1 MGPREVKFVLLA
13 VGVLSTVVTMLL
25 SKEER
30 RRGVAFIFA
39 WLIPG
44 AGHLFLGKWKK
55 GLFLFFLLGAT
66 YLFGLWIVGFRAVSF
81 DDNPF
86 YYVGQ
91 YGSGMTFLLAH
102 LMATEKAYPREGI
115 HPSWFDPG
123 LLYVCV
129 VGLLNLVLMMNVLDV
144 KLERAVLPGES
155 ASKSPS
161 SPGQSPPEGSKAPP
175 VPPATP
181 PQGKPA

>member
-1 MGPREVKFVLLA
+1 MGGGRELRLVLLA
-13 VGVLSTVVTMLL
+13 VGVLWIVLSALL
-25 SKEER
+25 KKEQR
-30 RRGVAFIFA
+30 RNGIAFLFA

-55 GLFLFFLLGAT
+55 GLFLLFLLGAT

-91 YGSGMTFLLAH
+91 YGSGMTFLLAR
-102 LMATEKAYPREGI
+102 LMSVEKAYPRDGI

-144 KLERAVLPGES
+144 KPE
-155 ASKSPS
+155 ASPA
-161 SPGQSPPEGSKAPP
+161 PAAPVPVPAAPP
-175 VPPATP
+175 PPAPTLPAKETP
-181 PQGKPA
+181 P